1 MFGDQLLIDTCF
13 SVNAAISLLGI
24 RITASIDSITAL
36 RPVTSTLEELNG
48 VRGSERRRHQLP
60 AFVAVFLLVFPPR
73 FPVGNKLDFQ
83 M

>member
-24 RITASIDSITAL
+24 RITASIVSTAL